1 MQGSA
6 LEDREALQEGRA
18 VTLASS
24 GKSAS
29 KPTKGLELEH
39 SQFPRWNSVAAK
51 GLRILTSCTN
61 CYLHVTNHREGGLQA
76 SQQAGNKL

>member
-6 LEDREALQEGRA
+6 LKDRRGRS
-18 VTLASS
+18 VRLASS
-24 GKSAS
+24 GVSAS

-39 SQFPRWNSVAAK
+39 SQFPRWNPVAAK

-61 CYLHVTNHREGGLQA
+61 CYLHVTNHGGGEGSLQA
-76 SQQAGNKL
+76 SQEAGK